1 MSALTTLRGLQSLR
15 IQDTDNP
22 LRAYLAAPTDS
33 CRGVIH
39 GVKANTPPE
48 EFAANLISTGCF
60 HHLSRHDGR
69 TETALIHSRPPL
81 SHDT

>member
-1 MSALTTLRGLQSLR
+1 MQANRNKPGHRSSRPPNRNGTKTSSVSTFRMSALTKLRGLQYLR

-22 LRAYLAAPTDS
+22 LRAYLAAPTDF

-48 EFAANLISTGCF
+48 NS
-60 HHLSRHDGR
+60 
-69 TETALIHSRPPL
+69 
-81 SHDT
+81 